1 MDFSGPVCSVDRL
14 TLLLKV
20 SKLCLRGEFLDER
33 DVELRTTAIKKF
45 HSLMLGKFDYLL
57 DPNVNQG
64 ERTEL
69 YLRHYRFKNG
79 VDMQISPRFPV
90 RVRIDDDGYIKAFGT
105 ALDEERG
112 YIDEYYDPEYSV
124 RLEFNPNKNDLREIS
139 PILLFFKQIDKDI
152 PYQDFIKISRLDIA
166 IDYPLEINPALIDA
180 KGLRKGFVAYGSN
193 GIETVYFGSRE
204 SAYYFRIYDKKKE
217 LLKRNK
223 LDLSRYQRELEE
235 YEFYRRQG
243 GFKGEAPEKPEVLSL
258 PDYLWRV
265 ELEFKEPFFLG
276 SFPESVYKQFDR
288 LKFFAGGQKTGNW
301 MLDIVLYMASQ
312 FQLKGVLAMMPRR
325 TAYTYRETLLNFLDR
340 SIEPPAYVFN
350 RQFSQVWNTEVD
362 KILYSFGYKEDSL
375 PL

>member
-1 MDFSGPVCSVDRL
+1 MNLSGPVCSVDRL

-20 SKLCLRGEFLDER
+20 SKLCLRTEHLGER
-33 DVELRTTAIKKF
+33 DIEMRTTAIKKF
-45 HSLMLGKFDYLL
+45 HSVMLGEFDYLL
-57 DPNVNQG
+57 DQNVNQG
-64 ERTEL
+64 DRTEL

-79 VDMQISPRFPV
+79 VDLQISPRFPV
-90 RVRIDDDGYIKAFGT
+90 KVRIDDEGYIKVFGT

-139 PILLFFKQIDKDI
+139 PILLFFKQLDDI
-152 PYQDFIKISRLDIA
+152 PYQEFIKVSRLDIA

-217 LLKRNK
+217 LFKKNK
-223 LDLSRYQRELEE
+223 LDLARYQRELEE
-235 YEFYRRQG
+235 YEFYKRHG
-243 GFKGEAPEKPEVLSL
+243 GFTGEAPERPEILDL
-258 PDYLWRV
+258 PEHLWRV

-276 SFPESVYKQFDR
+276 QFPESIYTQFDR
-288 LKFFAGGQKTGNW
+288 LKFFAGGQKTGDW
-301 MLDIVLYMASQ
+301 ILDMVLYVASQ
-312 FQLKGVLAMMPRR
+312 FQLKGVLAMMPRT
-325 TAYTYRETLLNFLDR
+325 TAFRYKQMLLNFFDR
-340 SIEPPAYVFN
+340 SIQPPAYVFN
-350 RQFSQVWNTEVD
+350 RQFPEVWKTEFE

-375 PL
+375 AL